1 MSHPTGTVTFLFT
14 DIQGS
19 TKLWREHPEGMKR
32 SHARHNKILQNA
44 IETNNGYIFQVIG
57 DAFCAAFHRAGDAVK
72 AALQAQTELTS
83 EAWGEAVIKV
93 RMGIHT
99 GEAELKEDGQY
110 NGYMTLSRTQRL
122 MSAGHGGQVLVS
134 AATEQLASGSIPMGV
149 LFNDLGERRL
159 KDMPTPERI
168 YQLAAEGLPSDFPP
182 LNTLEGAPNNLPAAL
197 TSFVGRGKEIAEV
210 KRLLANT
217 HLLTLT
223 GPGGTGKSRL
233 ALQTAGDLLNQFPHG
248 VWLVELAPITDSSQ
262 IGNAI
267 LFALNLPSEAHRPAI
282 DMLCDVLRERELLII
297 LDNCEHLVEASS
309 AVASRLLQASP
320 RLRILATSR
329 EALGIAGESIFRV
342 PSLDLP
348 DMTMPCTLESLYQH
362 EAALLFIERAVAALP
377 IFSATN
383 ENAPAIAQICSR
395 LDGVPLALELAAA
408 KVRALSVDQIAK
420 RLDDRFRLLTG
431 GNRTALER
439 HQTLRATLDWSHN
452 LLPEAEQ
459 TLFRRLSV
467 FVNGWTLEAAEEV
480 CYDEKL
486 RQEDIFLHLEQLV
499 NKSLVTADE
508 WKAEKRYRMLETM
521 RQYAGEKLIDAGEST
536 ALRDRHL
543 DFFLALAET
552 AAPHLTRAEQ
562 VEWLDKLEEEHDNV
576 RAALDW
582 SSGLDKPQS
591 ILRLC
596 AALGMFWV
604 MHCHWM
610 EGLNWLRTAL
620 AKPADNANEMERA
633 ARIRSLI
640 NDAELA
646 QRLDDLTRMKQSVD
660 SALALCELG
669 ASRRDIAYAEF
680 YLGQYLYFAE
690 LKNSEARSVFEKSLK
705 KFEDEN
711 DLYGQA
717 FARYCIA
724 DTYHSEEKTEWRQEA
739 EQAYQ
744 LALQSGERLAI
755 AMTYHWQ
762 LGDLWLEGQ
771 LDQAKDISRKVKTL
785 YIELGFKIVSNFNSF
800 DGMLAHLEGDY
811 ELARMIYEKRIADY
825 DALGEK
831 NTRSFMRECLAILS
845 RDEGNIEQAHAHIT
859 EALAIARELRFD
871 YETSRRLA
879 WLGQMEFLQG
889 QTVKARQCFRD
900 GLAMARNLNFT
911 NAHSYP
917 LIIFA
922 RTYLNMLPEGVT
934 NIVAS
939 IHGYH
944 DKVFKIKMDPFFL
957 KREMDHI
964 LPQVR
969 QQLDESAFHSAWEKG
984 YEMSLKDGIDLA
996 LSLLEEE
1003 PS

>member
-1 MSHPTGTVTFLFT
+1 LNSP
-14 DIQGS
+14 S
-19 TKLWREHPEGMKR
+19 Y
-32 SHARHNKILQNA
+32 KILKS
-44 IETNNGYIFQVIG
+44 
-57 DAFCAAFHRAGDAVK
+57 RDAVK
-72 AALQAQTELTS
+72 AALQMQIELTS

-134 AATEQLASGSIPMGV
+134 AATEKLALGSVPTGV

-197 TSFVGRGKEIAEV
+197 TSFVGRGKEIGEV
-210 KRLLANT
+210 KRLLENT

-248 VWLVELAPITDSSQ
+248 VWLVELAPVTDPTQ

-267 LFALNLPSEAHRPAI
+267 LFALNLPSESHRPAI

-309 AVASRLLQASP
+309 MVASRLLQASP

-362 EAALLFIERAVAALP
+362 EAALLFVERAAAALP
-377 IFSATN
+377 TFSATN
-383 ENAPAIAQICSR
+383 ENASAIAQICSR

-480 CYDEKL
+480 CSDEQL
-486 RQEDIFLHLEQLV
+486 PQEDIFLHLEQLV

-521 RQYAGEKLIDAGEST
+521 RQYAGEKLIDVGKST
-536 ALRDRHL
+536 VLRDRHL
-543 DFFLALAET
+543 DFFLTLAET

-562 VEWLDKLEEEHDNV
+562 VEWLDKLEEEHDNL
-576 RAALDW
+576 RTALDW
-582 SSGLDKPQS
+582 SSGFKNPQS

-596 AALGMFWV
+596 AALGVFWV
-604 MHCHWM
+604 VHCHWM
-610 EGLNWLRTAL
+610 EGLNWLHIAL

-646 QRLDDLTRMKQSVD
+646 QRLDDFVRMKQSLD
-660 SALALCELG
+660 AALTLCELG

-690 LKNSEARSVFEKSLK
+690 LKTSKAREIFEKSLK
-705 KFEDEN
+705 KFQDEN

-717 FARYCIA
+717 FARYFIS
-724 DTYHSEEKTEWRQEA
+724 DIYHSEEKTEWRQEA
-739 EQAYQ
+739 EKAHQ

-755 AMTYHWQ
+755 ARTSDWL
-762 LGDLWLEGQ
+762 LGELWLEGQ
-771 LDQAKDISRKVKTL
+771 LDQAKVISRKIKAQYV
-785 YIELGFKIVSNFNSF
+785 ELGFKIVSNFNSA
-800 DGMLAHLEGDY
+800 DGMIAHLEGNY

-831 NTRSFMRECLAILS
+831 NTRSFMCECLAILS
-845 RDEGNIEQAHAHIT
+845 RDEGDIDQACVHIT
-859 EALAIARELRFD
+859 EALAIARDLQFE

-879 WLGQMEFLQG
+879 WLGQMEFLKG
-889 QTVKARQCFRD
+889 QVIKARQCFRD

-922 RTYLNMLPEGVT
+922 RTYLTMLPEGVT

-944 DKVFKIKMDPFFL
+944 DNVFKIKMDPFFL

-964 LPQVR
+964 LPHLR
-969 QQLDESAFHSAWEKG
+969 QHLDEATFNAVWEKG
-984 YEMSLKDGIDLA
+984 YVMTLHDAIDLA